1 MVDKEELQ
9 NIINYWLNKK
19 GISFDDIALKIKEL
33 DISQREQLQ
42 FMIQKYDKKLQ
53 EMFVIANIQ
62 VENEILANFIIAVQN
77 NTYDD
82 YLNDLSLNEKVNLL
96 EKLEILQ
103 AQTNKLKL
111 YKDIIYNSIDN
122 NIKYQRK
129 K

>member
-1 MVDKEELQ
+1 MVDTKRLQ
-9 NIINYWLNKK
+9 NIINYWINKK
-19 GISFDDIALKIKEL
+19 GINIDDIALKIKGL

-42 FMIQKYDKKLQ
+42 FMVQKYDQKLQ
-53 EMFVIANIQ
+53 EMFVIANTQ

-82 YLNDLSLNEKVNLL
+82 YLKDLSLNEKVNLL

>member
-1 MVDKEELQ
+1 MVDTKRLQ
-9 NIINYWLNKK
+9 NIINYWINKK
-19 GISFDDIALKIKEL
+19 GINIDDIALKIKGL
-33 DISQREQLQ
+33 DISQREQLL
-42 FMIQKYDKKLQ
+42 FMIQKYDQKLQ
-53 EMFVIANIQ
+53 EMFVIANMQ
-62 VENEILANFIIAVQN
+62 VENEILANFITAVQN

-82 YLNDLSLNEKVNLL
+82 YLKDLSLNEKVNLL